1 MRRFIQLDVF
11 SPRPSAGNPLLVVLD
26 TDHLTDEQMADFSRW
41 TNLSEVTYLTTPTQ
55 PGADYAVRIFSGR
68 QELPFAG
75 HPTLGT
81 AFAWLR
87 TYGNGIV
94 NGTVV
99 QECGAGLVTVKV
111 EGDRLAFAAPP
122 RTQTGPLSAAD
133 LAAACAFVGITPADV
148 VDHEWGANGPQWAM
162 LQLADDAAVRAVRP
176 TGTSDPGFW
185 VGLVGLAATDGQ
197 YAYEVRGIFANPT
210 VTEDPVTG
218 SLNASV
224 AQWLRAK
231 GQVPASYTAIQGSQV
246 GAAGEIEVTDD
257 GTDIWIGGQVRTVM
271 EGALYV

>member
-99 QECGAGLVTVKV
+99 QEC
-111 EGDRLAFAAPP
+111 
-122 RTQTGPLSAAD
+122 
-133 LAAACAFVGITPADV
+133 
-148 VDHEWGANGPQWAM
+148 
-162 LQLADDAAVRAVRP
+162 
-176 TGTSDPGFW
+176 
-185 VGLVGLAATDGQ
+185 
-197 YAYEVRGIFANPT
+197 
-210 VTEDPVTG
+210 
-218 SLNASV
+218 
-224 AQWLRAK
+224 
-231 GQVPASYTAIQGSQV
+231 
-246 GAAGEIEVTDD
+246 
-257 GTDIWIGGQVRTVM
+257 
-271 EGALYV
+271 